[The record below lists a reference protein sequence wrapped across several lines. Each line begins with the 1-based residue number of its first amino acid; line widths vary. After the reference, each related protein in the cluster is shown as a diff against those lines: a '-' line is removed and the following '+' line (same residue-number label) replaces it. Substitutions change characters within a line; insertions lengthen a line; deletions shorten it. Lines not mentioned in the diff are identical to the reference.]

1 MKGCS
6 SEKEP
11 NIKALGAVL
20 HTFFAT
26 HPSSSTRWWAG
37 RRLAANSFITMPKI
51 AAKTDENK
59 TRDNKPPNFMYVV
72 LAAFLFAS
80 GGVACEDVGIGQIQ
94 SIDEMH
100 ICFAWK
106 ELSRVALVF
115 FMVSAAGLRLN
126 AKLVNNLLI
135 PIVPPPLPAKLCVYA
150 SGVAELLGG
159 LLLIANA
166 TAIYGAWLIIATLV
180 AVFPANVYHAVS
192 KEAQRRTKIG
202 PPDVYVRLPIQL
214 LFLAWARWHLL

>member
-1 MKGCS
+1 
-6 SEKEP
+6 
-11 NIKALGAVL
+11 
-20 HTFFAT
+20 
-26 HPSSSTRWWAG
+26 
-37 RRLAANSFITMPKI
+37 MPKI

-59 TRDNKPPNFMYVV
+59 TRDNKPPNFMSWS
-72 LAAFLFAS
+72 A
-80 GGVACEDVGIGQIQ
+80 GVPLKLDMGCIDSCEDVGIGQIQ

-106 ELSRVALVF
+106 EFSRVALVF